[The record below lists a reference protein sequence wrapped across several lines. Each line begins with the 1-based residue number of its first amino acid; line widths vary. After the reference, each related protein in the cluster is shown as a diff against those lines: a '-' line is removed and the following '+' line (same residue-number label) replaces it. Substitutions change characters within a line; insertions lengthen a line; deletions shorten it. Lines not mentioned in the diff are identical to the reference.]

1 MKKTPNNDF
10 VDHKLLIKKEL
21 QEASKVLSDF
31 LSIEE
36 NLQKIQQ
43 GAQLMANAINQGG
56 KIISCG
62 NGGSFCDAMH
72 FAEELSGLFREQR
85 PPIPAVAI
93 SDPSH
98 ITCTANDY
106 GFGHIFSRYIEA
118 FGNKGDVLL
127 AISTSGNSANILNA
141 TLAAKKRGMTVIA
154 LTGRD
159 GGKLAKSTD
168 LEIRVAH
175 QGYSDRIQEVH
186 IKIIHSLIFLIE
198 KMVNF

>member
-106 GFGHIFSRYIEA
+106 GFEHIFSRYIEA

-159 GGKLAKSTD
+159 GGKLAKSAD

>member
-31 LSIEE
+31 LSKEE

-159 GGKLAKSTD
+159 GGKLAKSAD